1 MSEFRVPVLSIG
13 DKVVVEGLVSAS
25 NHNGKSG
32 TVVGYLLDSNW
43 YDLKLKL
50 KLKLSDDDYDDGGG
64 SSNQIPRSQE
74 NQYAYINSRRTR
86 RMG

>member
-1 MSEFRVPVLSIG
+1 MSEFRVLSIG

-25 NHNGKSG
+25 KHNGKSG
-32 TVVGYLLDSNW
+32 TVVGYLLGSNW

-50 KLKLSDDDYDDGGG
+50 KLSDDDYNDGGG